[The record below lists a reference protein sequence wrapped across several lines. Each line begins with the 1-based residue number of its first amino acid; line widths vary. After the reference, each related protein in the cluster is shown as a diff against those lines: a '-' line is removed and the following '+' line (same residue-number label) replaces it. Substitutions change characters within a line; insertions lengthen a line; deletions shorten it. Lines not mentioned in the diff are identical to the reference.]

1 MLLRGARIS
10 PMTLNEQIRHDDA
23 NSDQVQSEL
32 YNHQSIITSEYIRS
46 QSLPSFRRYDDYE
59 LSSGAISCQ
68 HQNSPS
74 LTSSGYTKYRATP
87 PPSRK
92 LKKKIIFYS
101 TLFVLGS
108 VSGLV
113 LLLISLTFLFREELE
128 RPEFPEAGIKEPRT
142 KVEQEPKNMRVLSS
156 LSRRTD

>member
-1 MLLRGARIS
+1 
-10 PMTLNEQIRHDDA
+10 MTLDEQIRHDDA

-32 YNHQSIITSEYIRS
+32 YNHHSTITSEYIRS

-92 LKKKIIFYS
+92 LKKKIMFYS

-108 VSGLV
+108 VGGLV
-113 LLLISLTFLFREELE
+113 LLILGLTFLLREEFE
-128 RPEFPEAGIKEPRT
+128 RPEFPEAGMKEPRT
-142 KVEQEPKNMRVLSS
+142 KVEQKPKSMRVLSS

>member
-1 MLLRGARIS
+1 
-10 PMTLNEQIRHDDA
+10 MTLDEQIRHDDA

-32 YNHQSIITSEYIRS
+32 YDHHSTITSEYIRS

-92 LKKKIIFYS
+92 LKMKIILFT

-108 VSGLV
+108 VVGLV
-113 LLLISLTFLFREELE
+113 LLIISLTSLFQEELE

-142 KVEQEPKNMRVLSS
+142 KVEQEPKKYACSFIPVQKNRLTSS
-156 LSRRTD
+156 FWF